1 MIDPG
6 FWRGRR
12 VLVTGHTGF
21 KGSWLSLWLARCGAQ
36 VTGLSLAPT
45 TTPNLHGLA
54 RVADHVDGIACDVRD
69 ARATDAA
76 VRTARP
82 EVVFHLAA
90 QALVRVGYREP
101 VTTFATN
108 VMGTV
113 NVLETLRSLDGVRA
127 VVVVTTDKVYRN
139 REWVHPYRE
148 PDELGGT
155 DPYGASKAAS
165 ELVVSSYRQA
175 YFSSRGVAL
184 ASARAGN
191 VVGGGDWSEDR
202 LLPDA
207 VRAWSRNE
215 VLRLRNPNATRPWQH
230 VLEPLAGYLVLAQ
243 RLWLEPAL
251 AGAWNFA
258 PAPEGAADVAT
269 VVRLAAEC
277 WPGARVHHGAEDP
290 SAPEAG
296 WLALDGTKARLRL
309 GLRPIWTLAQTVQ
322 RTMQWYRAQRDGVS
336 AHDLCEGDIRAYEAV
351 LG

>member
-1 MIDPG
+1 MIDRG

-36 VTGLSLAPT
+36 VTGLALPPT
-45 TTPNLHGLA
+45 ATPNLHSLA
-54 RVADHVDGIACDVRD
+54 RVGDHLSGHSCDVRD
-69 ARATDAA
+69 AEATDAV
-76 VRTARP
+76 VRAAKP

-113 NVLETLRSLDGVRA
+113 NVLDALRSLDGVRA

-139 REWVHPYRE
+139 HEWVHPYRE

-175 YFSSRGVAL
+175 FCAMRGLAL

-215 VLRLRNPNATRPWQH
+215 VLQLRNPKATRPWQH

-243 RLWLEPAL
+243 RLWHEPAL
-251 AGAWNFA
+251 AEAWNFA
-258 PAPEGAADVAT
+258 PAAEGTADVAT
-269 VVRLAAEC
+269 VVGLAAAC
-277 WPGARVHHGAEDP
+277 WPGARVHHGSDDP
-290 SAPEAG
+290 AAPEAG
-296 WLALDGTKARLRL
+296 WLALDGAKARMRL
-309 GLRPIWTLAQTVQ
+309 GIRPVWTLTQTVQ
-322 RTMQWYRAQRDGVS
+322 RTMHWYRAQRDGTS
-336 AHDLCEGDIRAYEAV
+336 ARDLCEGDIRAYEAA